1 MNIIENRASSLTGGG
16 STAKEAVQNP
26 YEELIQNARTVSG
39 YLNEEP
45 YIYDGVYGPI
55 PDENGFVNLDNYA
68 ITYIPNYNELS
79 KIPEENQKYL
89 DSGIKPTSMYNAF
102 GLANSEYNYS
112 VLLTL
117 DLFNLDTS
125 FCTNMSNAFYYLLSL
140 QELNISSWNTSNVTN
155 MSHMFDHVNSSFL
168 HHLDLSNFDTSNVT
182 DMSYMFDSVS
192 TSINISTFNTSKV
205 TDMSHMFYSIS
216 TLIDVSNFDTSKVT
230 NMSYMFEYYK
240 GNLDLSNFD
249 TSNVTNMAHMLA
261 HISATTIGNTALD
274 LTNCKSV
281 FFMFEGSNSLKGVHL
296 KNVPHS
302 LDFGD
307 IGGSKGETYII
318 DNYID

>member
-1 MNIIENRASSLTGGG
+1 M
-16 STAKEAVQNP
+16 
-26 YEELIQNARTVSG
+26 SG

-68 ITYIPNYNELS
+68 ITYIPNYTELS

-102 GLANSEYNYS
+102 GLANSEHNYS

-117 DLFNLDTS
+117 DLSNLDTS

-140 QELNISSWNTSNVTN
+140 RELNISSWNTSNVTN
-155 MSHMFDHVNSSFL
+155 MSHMFDHVNSSSL

-205 TDMSHMFYSIS
+205 TDMS
-216 TLIDVSNFDTSKVT
+216 
-230 NMSYMFEYYK
+230 YMFEYYK

-261 HISATTIGNTALD
+261 YISATTIGNTVLD